1 MTNHALIPQQT
12 VGYKPY
18 AGTIRLTPLCLG
30 TLQPNLSIQAPMRG
44 GGGGGGGLFK
54 RLHET
59 VKIVV
64 GDTTRQIHQDNNIKA
79 RLHE

>member
-1 MTNHALIPQQT
+1 MCDLFQLYVDAPFSPTYL
-12 VGYKPY
+12 YKP
-18 AGTIRLTPLCLG
+18 RW
-30 TLQPNLSIQAPMRG
+30 G
-44 GGGGGGGLFK
+44 GGGGGGEGGLFK

-64 GDTTRQIHQDNNIKA
+64 GDMTRQIHQDNNIKA